1 VTQHDEPSFL
11 EGFNA
16 HKAATRTALLAIT
29 HALLVAAAFVLLMQ
43 APQPSASNA
52 EFTEFYSSSDSRR
65 LVIIASL
72 YLLPFAGIAFLWF
85 IVALRM
91 WIGRSAARK
100 DELLSSGQ
108 LVSGILF
115 LGLFFAGAAT
125 MSVLALG
132 ADYSLS
138 GIEASTAQYFA
149 RLGWALFVVF
159 AMRMAAVFIMTTSAL
174 GRRHGFIPTWFV
186 AVGYAV
192 SVALLLSAS
201 TSSYLILVMPGWLL
215 ILGVLL
221 LFRSRSLPEASRSP

>member
-1 VTQHDEPSFL
+1 VTQHDDPSFL
-11 EGFNA
+11 DGLNA
-16 HKAATRTALLAIT
+16 HKAATRTALLAIA
-29 HALLVAAAFVLLMQ
+29 HALLVAAAFALLMQ

-52 EFTEFYSSSDSRR
+52 EFADFYSSSDSRR
-65 LVIIASL
+65 LVIIATL

-125 MSVLALG
+125 TSVVAVG
-132 ADYSLS
+132 AEYSFS
-138 GIEASTAQYFA
+138 GVESSTAQYFA
-149 RLGWALFVVF
+149 QLGWALFVVF

-221 LFRSRSLPEASRSP
+221 LFRSRSLPDAPRSR